1 MNGFLG
7 KDGFPWF
14 FGVVEDRKDPLKI
27 GRVRVRILGYH
38 SDDKNVLPTTKL
50 PWATPIQGITSAAT
64 SGKGWT
70 PLGLVEGTWVFGFF
84 ADPGSYQIPMV
95 LGSIAGLNSKS
106 IDTLGEYFGNAF
118 ADLRTE
124 AERSKAPNDR
134 FEKREYPN
142 GKGNDGDK
150 HGAQLENSDKN
161 SSYPKSNYSASAT
174 KNADGTP
181 DTNILGVNDADRL
194 DKTSVGVKNSDRN
207 SGGTRDTAVP
217 VADINFEPF
226 ETGVINNSG
235 ANKGTNKSLATGYN
249 GLKSSSK
256 PSLKQ
261 NYKQFKDQPT
271 NANGK
276 TVYSS
281 GAGGV
286 GTGSILPVSISAAAG
301 CYKSNMDNIKNGT
314 RLIKEDVEQKANTTL
329 SAAVSSGRRQSAAIA
344 ISSRSKDFGSYVPT
358 SSGAS
363 TAPNDIEDANNNK
376 LGEVKE
382 STAKEQIDSGVG
394 SNDLGSTGIGNQ
406 TSINGMSI
414 SRDNFGN
421 ILLDGNK
428 VPIID
433 ATDKIKNQL
442 DPNSPDRDK
451 DCGNC
456 GCDELNK

>member
-7 KDGFPWF
+7 KDGFAWF

-27 GRVRVRILGYH
+27 GRVKVRILGYH
-38 SDDKNVLPTTKL
+38 DDDKNVLPTTKL
-50 PWATPIQGITSAAT
+50 PWATPIQGVTSAAV

-84 ADPGSYQIPMV
+84 ADPGSYQIPMI

-106 IDTLGEYFGNAF
+106 ISSLGEYFGNAF

-134 FEKREYPN
+134 FKKREYPN

-150 HGAQLENSDKN
+150 HGAQLETSDKN
-161 SSYPKSNYSASAT
+161 SSYPKSNYAASAT
-174 KNADGTP
+174 KNPDGTP

-194 DKTSVGVKNSDRN
+194 DQTSVGVKNTDRT

-281 GAGGV
+281 GAGGL
-286 GTGSILPVSISAAAG
+286 GTGSFLPVSISAAAG

-314 RLIKEDVEQKANTTL
+314 QNIKNNIEQQTNKTLNTT
-329 SAAVSSGRRQSAAIA
+329 ASGGRQNNSTEFTNR
-344 ISSRSKDFGSYVPT
+344 SRDVGSYVK
-358 SSGAS
+358 SSTGSS
-363 TAPNDIEDANNNK
+363 TAPYDLSNADKNK
-376 LGEVKE
+376 LGGIPNKAVI
-382 STAKEQIDSGVG
+382 EQPIEPIPD
-394 SNDLGSTGIGNQ
+394 TGAGLGNQ
-406 TSINGMSI
+406 TEINGMPI
-414 SRDNFGN
+414 SKDNFGN
-421 ILLDGNK
+421 ITINGNV

-433 ATDKIKNQL
+433 ATNKIANQS
-442 DPNSPDRDK
+442 DPNNPNRDNE
-451 DCGNC
+451 CGEC
-456 GCDELNK
+456 GCNEPNK

>member
-1 MNGFLG
+1 MSGFLG
-7 KDGFPWF
+7 KDGFAWF

-27 GRVRVRILGYH
+27 GRVKVRILGYH
-38 SDDKNVLPTTKL
+38 DDDKNVLPTTKL
-50 PWATPIQGITSAAT
+50 PWATPIQGVTSAAV

-84 ADPGSYQIPMV
+84 ADPGSYQIPMI

-106 IDTLGEYFGNAF
+106 INTLGEYFGNAF

-124 AERSKAPNDR
+124 SERSKAPNDR

-142 GKGNDGDK
+142 GKGKDGDK
-150 HGAQLENSDKN
+150 HGAQLETSSKN
-161 SSYPKSNYSASAT
+161 SSYPKSNYSPTAT
-174 KNADGTP
+174 NNPDGTP
-181 DTNILGVNDADRL
+181 DTNILGINDNDRL
-194 DKTSVGVKNSDRN
+194 DQTSVGVKNSDRN

-217 VADINFEPF
+217 VADVNFEPF
-226 ETGVINNSG
+226 ETGIINNSG

-286 GTGSILPVSISAAAG
+286 GVDNFLPVSISAAAG

-314 RLIKEDVEQKANTTL
+314 QQIKKDVEQKASTALSTT
-329 SAAVSSGRRQSAAIA
+329 ASGGRQTTSTAFANR
-344 ISSRSKDFGSYVPT
+344 SRDFGSYVPT
-358 SSGAS
+358 TTGSSTS
-363 TAPNDIEDANNNK
+363 PNDVQNANNNK
-376 LGEVKE
+376 LGEQKQTTTTPV
-382 STAKEQIDSGVG
+382 EQVG
-394 SNDLGSTGIGNQ
+394 SNDLSGGFGNQ
-406 TSINGMSI
+406 TSINGMAI
-414 SRDNFGN
+414 TRDNFGN
-421 ILLDGNK
+421 ILLNGVR
-428 VPIID
+428 VPIVD
-433 ATDKIKNQL
+433 ATKKITNQS
-442 DPNSPDRDK
+442 DADNPDRDK
-451 DCGNC
+451 ECGNC
-456 GCDELNK
+456 GCDEPNK